1 MAESNPEPEAPRI
14 SKLADLWQDGVRIR
28 SLSLGGLFL
37 LALLYTLHF
46 AKHLLMPIVVAI
58 LLALLFL
65 PLVRW
70 CKRRLRLPEAWGAA
84 LVMLGL
90 LAILI
95 GSVFFV
101 AEPAGNWLQALP
113 GKMPEIES
121 RLNLLKKPMQKVT
134 QASAEMEKLATLPAP
149 ASGQQAVQVAAPTPI
164 SLLMSQTPAFLA
176 NLLATFVLLYFLLV
190 SGDLFL
196 RKLVAMTPA
205 YHDQKKTVEIFRNI
219 EENISRYLQMTT
231 GINLGLGFLIGLAA
245 FFVGLKNYLLWGV
258 LAYVLNYVP
267 YLGAMIGMLAVFV
280 VGLMS
285 FASTSQAFVMPGIYF
300 VLAVIE
306 GNFVTPML
314 MSRFMIL
321 NPVAIFISLMFWGWI
336 WGIVGVF
343 LAVPILTVIKIF
355 CDRIAPLKPIGE
367 FLGH

>member
-1 MAESNPEPEAPRI
+1 MVEPFPDSQAPHPDKPGHRW
-14 SKLADLWQDGVRIR
+14 KDGDRVRSIPLR
-28 SLSLGGLFL
+28 GLFL

-46 AKHLLMPIVVAI
+46 AKHILIPIVVAV

-70 CKRRLRLPEAWGAA
+70 FKRRLHLPEAWSAA
-84 LVMLGL
+84 VIMVGL
-90 LAILI
+90 LGIMI

-113 GKMPEIES
+113 GKIPEIES
-121 RLNLLKKPMQKVT
+121 RLNILKRPIQKMT
-134 QASAEMEKLATLPAP
+134 AASAEVERLAALPDSAQEKQ
-149 ASGQQAVQVAAPTPI
+149 SVQVAAPTP
-164 SLLMSQTPAFLA
+164 LNMLMSQTPAFLA
-176 NLLATFVLLYFLLV
+176 NFTAMLVLTYFLLV

-196 RKLVAMTPA
+196 RKLVAMNPA

-219 EENISRYLQMTT
+219 EGNVSKYLQMTT

-245 FFVGLKNYLLWGV
+245 YFVGLKNYLLWGV
-258 LAYVLNYVP
+258 LAYLLNYVP
-267 YLGAMIGMLAVFV
+267 YLGAMAGMLAVFL

-285 FASTSQAFVMPGIYF
+285 FASTSQALVMPGIYF

-306 GNFVTPML
+306 GNFITPMT

-343 LAVPILTVIKIF
+343 LAVPILTVAKIF
-355 CDRIAPLKPIGE
+355 CDRIDPLKPVGE